1 MRSRVKDTF
10 IHESCLL
17 SAGGHCQQIHQQLC
31 ELLARTRISE
41 MLDRVGRA
49 QDEESCTDLYR
60 RYLQDY
66 IRSVHQVTHK
76 HSSVEYMVSCV
87 CRWPGVPLVLFFTA
101 DRGGSEQHNQ

>member
-1 MRSRVKDTF
+1 
-10 IHESCLL
+10 
-17 SAGGHCQQIHQQLC
+17 
-31 ELLARTRISE
+31 

-76 HSSVEYMVSCV
+76 HSGAEYKVSCV
-87 CRWPGVPLVLFFTA
+87 QLMICFNETSLFSFTA
-101 DRGGSEQHNQ
+101 NRGGSKHHDQ

>member
-1 MRSRVKDTF
+1 M
-10 IHESCLL
+10 LL
-17 SAGGHCQQIHQQLC
+17 SSGGHRQQIHQQLC
-31 ELLARTRISE
+31 ELLSGTGISG

-76 HSSVEYMVSCV
+76 QSSVEYKVSCV
-87 CRWPGVPLVLFFTA
+87 QPMMCFNETSLFSFAA
-101 DRGGSEQHNQ
+101 DRGGSKHHDQ